1 LLIKATFSGS
11 LEWPLYI
18 QVWLH
23 FSWFIPGALDDWKNY
38 FTLQQNEDFEQR
50 YEKEMGGFK
59 LKLKSML
66 TPGSLETGCV
76 EVAQCGPKL

>member
-1 LLIKATFSGS
+1 
-11 LEWPLYI
+11 
-18 QVWLH
+18 
-23 FSWFIPGALDDWKNY
+23 
-38 FTLQQNEDFEQR
+38 
-50 YEKEMGGFK
+50 MGGFK